1 MNEATP
7 ETVEPALGPI
17 VVPLLKGVL
26 ERDAHPAIWRD
37 LLRLH
42 AAVIDY
48 VAVIGLELF
57 VDEAEGYA
65 FLRQRRTDPESP
77 AEGVPRLVTSRPL
90 GFHVSLLCVL
100 LRKKLVES
108 DAGGGDVRVILN
120 RAQIVDL
127 MRVYMP
133 ATANEARME
142 DQVDRHVAKVVELG
156 FLRELKGQPDTYEV
170 RRILKA
176 FVDAD
181 WLADLEEKLRIYRE
195 HLATDA

>member
-1 MNEATP
+1 MDPTHTTESN
-7 ETVEPALGPI
+7 ALSP
-17 VVPLLKGVL
+17 VVVQLLKGVL
-26 ERDAHPAIWRD
+26 ERDAHPKLWGE

-42 AAVIDY
+42 AQVIDY
-48 VAVIGLELF
+48 VAVIGLEVF

-65 FLRQRRTDPESP
+65 FLRQRRADPESG
-77 AEGVPRLVTSRPL
+77 ETVPRLVTSRPL

-108 DAGGGDVRVILN
+108 DAGGGDVRVILS

-127 MRVYMP
+127 MRVYMLQ
-133 ATANEARME
+133 AANEARME
-142 DQVDRHVAKVVELG
+142 DQVERHVSKVVELG
-156 FLRELKGQPDTYEV
+156 FLRELKNQPGTYEV

-195 HLATDA
+195 HGTAEA